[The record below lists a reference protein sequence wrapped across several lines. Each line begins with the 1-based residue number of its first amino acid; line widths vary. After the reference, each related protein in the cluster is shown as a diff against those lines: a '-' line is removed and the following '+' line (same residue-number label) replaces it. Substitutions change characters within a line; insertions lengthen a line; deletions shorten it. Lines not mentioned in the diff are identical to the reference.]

1 MTKNNRYIVTATIKG
16 TEKVEMPL
24 RSDSRMKAAV
34 KASRIIQRLYGVKE
48 VTIMEVR
55 SWN

>member
-24 RSDSRMKAAV
+24 RAESRMKAAL
-34 KASRIIQRLYGVKE
+34 KASRIIQRLYGVKN

-55 SWN
+55 QWD

>member
-24 RSDSRMKAAV
+24 RAESRMKAAL
-34 KASRIIQRLYGVKE
+34 KASRIIQRTYDVKE
-48 VTIMEVR
+48 VTIIEIR
-55 SWN
+55 LWN